1 MKKQIYCSAIALAWL
16 IGTGLSAQ
24 EFRATDN
31 GLTLTPAV
39 GDAKQVTLRVMSDD
53 IIEVVA
59 TPIIGQKLKPSLM
72 TIAEPQQTKFT
83 ITSNANSVFL
93 KTSNVSAI
101 LNRST
106 GQVEFKNRLGQT
118 LLKEEGASQI
128 KPVTIEG
135 PTKTPDDKYFMVQQQ
150 FNKNSKEA
158 FFGLGQR
165 QDGTIN
171 YAGQDA
177 LLAQHNMNIA
187 IPFIVSSNNYG
198 VLWDNNS
205 ITRWGDP
212 TPYAQLSRDFSLRG
226 LDGTAGVLTAKY
238 YVDGVHQLTRNESK
252 IDYQY
257 IPDLKANWP
266 KDLFKKKGQKIVWE
280 GMITPNS
287 SGSHKFQLY
296 SSGYAKLSIDDKVV
310 KDVWRQNWNPW
321 YHNFDVNMTKGK
333 AVKFKLEWIPEDGY
347 ITVLHNNPMPQA
359 DRNSMFWTSEVG
371 EAKRY
376 YFINGKDIDGVIS
389 GYRQLTG
396 KSNMM
401 PKWAYGFWQS
411 RQRYKTQDEITQ
423 TIAEYRKRKIPLDNI
438 VLDWFYWPENAWGSH
453 DFDLER
459 FPDAK
464 KMVDDVHKQNAQ
476 IMISVWGKF
485 YPTTENFKEL
495 DAKGYVYRRNIE
507 SGDLD
512 WVGPGYLN
520 THYDPYSKEARDIY
534 WRQINEK
541 LKSKGFDAWWA
552 DNTEPDIHSNIPIEE
567 LKLRI
572 GPTTFGPGAAVFN
585 PYSLMTTQAFYEGE
599 IASGENKRP
608 FILSRSGFAGL
619 QRHSTAIWSG
629 DVVSR
634 WNNLHDQIAAGVG
647 AGYSGL
653 PNWTHDIG
661 GFANETRYTGETMKP
676 EDLKEWQELN
686 LRWFQFGV
694 FSPIFR
700 SHGEFPL
707 REIYNLAPDNSEVQN
722 NLIWFNKL
730 RYRLMPYIYST
741 AATTYYEDSTIMRG
755 LNMDFGSDARVQSI
769 NDQYMFGKQ
778 ILVAPIHEY
787 KARSRKV
794 YLPKGTIWYNL
805 NTGASFNGGQEL
817 RVNAPLTQM
826 PLFARAGAIIPTT
839 QVMQYVDEV
848 KNAPLNLIVFPG
860 ANGEFTLYD
869 DDGRSLDYEK
879 GKFAKIKISFDNRTR
894 TLNIG
899 AREGSYD
906 GMPFEREIRVKL
918 FDNNA
923 ILSKDF
929 EAFDKKVIYKGQAVR
944 IRL

>member
-1 MKKQIYCSAIALAWL
+1 MKAKIYCSVVALAWL
-16 IGTGLSAQ
+16 IGASANAQ
-24 EFRATDN
+24 EFRPTPN
-31 GLTLTPAV
+31 GVILYPAQ
-39 GDAKQVTLRVMSDD
+39 GDIKQVNLRVMNDD
-53 IIEVVA
+53 IIEVIA
-59 TPIIGQKLKPSLM
+59 NAEKGQIIKPSLM
-72 TIAEPQQTKFT
+72 VNADAKPTKFT
-83 ITSNANSVFL
+83 ISNTNEIVSLRTNNVIAN
-93 KTSNVSAI
+93 
-101 LNRST
+101 LNRAN
-106 GQVEFKNRLGQT
+106 GHVEFKNRQGQT
-118 LLKEEGASQI
+118 LLKEEGASELKPI
-128 KPVTIEG
+128 KIEG
-135 PTKTPDDKYFMVQQQ
+135 PTKTEGDNYYLVQQQ
-150 FNKNSKEA
+150 FNRNSKEA
-158 FFGLGQR
+158 YFGLGQR

-187 IPFIVSSNNYG
+187 IPFIVSNKNYG

-212 TPYAQLSRDFSLRG
+212 NPYGQLVRDFKIRNLE
-226 LDGTAGVLTAKY
+226 GTEGSLTAKY
-238 YVDGVHQLTRNESK
+238 YVDGVLQLTRNESK

-266 KDLFKKKGQKIVWE
+266 AELVKKKNQKVVWE
-280 GMITPNS
+280 GTIVPNET
-287 SGSHKFQLY
+287 GSHKFQLY
-296 SSGYAKLSIDDKVV
+296 SSGYAKLSLDDKVV

-321 YHNFDVNMTKGK
+321 YHNFDVSLVKNRP
-333 AVKFKLEWIPEDGY
+333 VKFKLEWTPEDGY
-347 ITVLHNNPMPQA
+347 ITVLHNNPMPVA
-359 DRNSMFWTSEVG
+359 DRNSMFWTSEAG
-371 EAKRY
+371 DAKRY
-376 YFINGKDIDGVIS
+376 YFINGKNIDGVIS

-411 RQRYKTQDEITQ
+411 RQRYKTQDEIVQ
-423 TIAEYRKRKIPLDNI
+423 TIAEYRKRDIPLDNI

-453 DFDLER
+453 DFDLAR

-464 KMVDDVHKQNAQ
+464 KMVDDVHNMNAQ

-485 YPTTENFKEL
+485 YPTTDNYKEL
-495 DAKGYVYRRNIE
+495 EAKGYVYKRNIE
-507 SGDLD
+507 SGDVD

-541 LKSKGFDAWWA
+541 LKVKGFDAWWA
-552 DNTEPDIHSNIPIEE
+552 DNTEPDVHSNLPLEE
-567 LKLRI
+567 MKLRV
-572 GPTTFGPGAAVFN
+572 GPTSFGPGAAVFN

-599 IASGENKRP
+599 IKSGENKRP
-608 FILSRSGFAGL
+608 FILSRSGFGGL
-619 QRHSTAIWSG
+619 QRNSAAIWSG

-634 WNNLHDQIAAGVG
+634 WNNLFDQIAAGVG

-661 GFANETRYTGETMKP
+661 GFSNETRYNGETMKP

-707 REIYNLAPDNSEVQN
+707 REIYNLAPDNSEIQN
-722 NLIWFNKL
+722 NLVWFNRL
-730 RYRLMPYIYST
+730 RYRLMPYIYSS
-741 AATTYYEDSTIMRG
+741 AAATYYEDSTIMRG
-755 LNMDFGSDARVQSI
+755 LNMDFGNDAKVQNI

-778 ILVAPIHEY
+778 ILVAPIYEY

-794 YLPKGTIWYNL
+794 YLPKGAIWYDMN
-805 NTGASFNGGQEL
+805 NGARHNGGQEV
-817 RVNAPLTQM
+817 RINAPLTQM
-826 PLFARAGAIIPTT
+826 PLFARAGTILPTT
-839 QVMQYVDEV
+839 EVMQYVDQN
-848 KNAPLNLIVFPG
+848 KNAPINLIVFTG

-869 DDGRSLDYEK
+869 DDGRSLDYAK
-879 GKFAKIKISFDNRTR
+879 GEFSKVKLTYDDRSR
-894 TLNIG
+894 TLSIG

-906 GMPFEREIRVKL
+906 GMPLEREIRVKI

-923 ILSKDF
+923 ILAKDF
-929 EAFDKKVIYKGQAVR
+929 ARFDKKIKYTGRAVR